1 MLKCKDVV
9 AKATDYVDK
18 ELSWSQSMSMAMH
31 LLLCGHC
38 RRFIKYFKLSL
49 QTLKSKKIISAE
61 NEKQLS
67 SEIIEK
73 AQADNR

>member
-9 AKATDYVDK
+9 TNATDYIDK
-18 ELSWSQSMSMAMH
+18 EMSWSQSMSMALH

-49 QTLKSKKIISAE
+49 LSLKKKRTISSE
-61 NEKQLS
+61 NATQLG
-67 SEIIEK
+67 SEIIAK
-73 AQADNR
+73 AQADT

>member
-9 AKATDYVDK
+9 SNATDYIDK
-18 ELSWSQSMSMAMH
+18 EMSWSQSMNMALH

-49 QTLKSKKIISAE
+49 LTLKNKKTISSE
-61 NEKQLS
+61 NANQLG
-67 SEIIEK
+67 SEIIAK
-73 AQADNR
+73 AQADT